1 MDSITR
7 QIYDIAI
14 VYIRTVHESNYGS
27 QILSSDDEAESWRCR
42 RERGD
47 FLEECDDTGE
57 ERMLGEVGVER
68 DAAGED
74 PDREERSVERSR
86 KRAWGEERGEE
97 RDGIFF

>member
-1 MDSITR
+1 MVTR
-7 QIYDIAI
+7 VAVVPCPPGEWTAERRD
-14 VYIRTVHESNYGS
+14 RSGRDR
-27 QILSSDDEAESWRCR
+27 SDDEAESWRCR